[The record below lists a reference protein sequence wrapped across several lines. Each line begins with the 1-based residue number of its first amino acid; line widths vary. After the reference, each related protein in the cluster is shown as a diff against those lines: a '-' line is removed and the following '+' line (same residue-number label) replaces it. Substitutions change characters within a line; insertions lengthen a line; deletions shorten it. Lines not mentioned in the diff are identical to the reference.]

1 MTLNARSARLGWIMA
16 LVPVLAW
23 AREPARITVGTGM
36 LGVLD
41 NDRTLVFG
49 ADYRFAVSGVFQPRV
64 LASWATDG
72 SRFMGAGLLLNLD
85 LDDRWRLT
93 LGSAPG
99 YYERNRGRDLGSTI
113 EFHSTAELSYD
124 LGRQRRIALSLGH
137 TSNGGLR
144 GDHNPG
150 TETLLLSWSIPLGR
164 K

>member
-1 MTLNARSARLGWIMA
+1 MNRIQLGTLAVLAAVPAAAPAVARSDEQLWANAA
-16 LVPVLAW
+16 L
-23 AREPARITVGTGM
+23 TVK
-36 LGVLD
+36 
-41 NDRTLVFG
+41 
-49 ADYRFAVSGVFQPRV
+49 
-64 LASWATDG
+64 
-72 SRFMGAGLLLNLD
+72 